1 MARKKN
7 KSTFGSLLLEIAV
20 FMLAFWIGPR
30 KAFAALGGA
39 AKAVVVLTLLCVI
52 ALVVAFFAGMHD
64 PELNPK

>member
-7 KSTFGSLLLEIAV
+7 KSTFGSFLFEIAV
-20 FMLAFWIGPR
+20 FVFAVWIGPK